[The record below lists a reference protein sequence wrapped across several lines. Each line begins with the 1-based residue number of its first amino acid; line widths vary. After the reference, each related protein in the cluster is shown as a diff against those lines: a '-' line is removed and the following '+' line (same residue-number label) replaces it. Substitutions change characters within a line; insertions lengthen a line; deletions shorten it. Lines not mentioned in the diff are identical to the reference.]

1 MKFLLDTDIC
11 SYLAQGKPSI
21 VHRLSILRSDEW
33 GISSLTEYELQKGVQ
48 LKQVGP
54 WVKNT
59 TEFLKYAN
67 VLPFSSEAAHHSGII
82 SADLK
87 SKGKP
92 SGLIDELIAGHAI
105 SLGATLVTN
114 NQKHFIG
121 ISNLRVENWL

>member
-33 GISSLTEYELQKGVQ
+33 GISSLTEYELLKGVQ

-121 ISNLRVENWL
+121 ISNLKVENWL